1 MSKTIKFKKC
11 QLIKY
16 TYRYKQIGDT
26 IHTLESTMNG
36 QINLLVEKNWQQ
48 EFEWDY
54 CGIIRIHGSSIF
66 GVFVGSP
73 SPQIYILNEI
83 FFRKSILF

>member
-1 MSKTIKFKKC
+1 MLIRNAAKKIYIYWCTIKFTMSKTIKFKKC

-36 QINLLVEKNWQQ
+36 QINLLVEKKLAT
-48 EFEWDY
+48 
-54 CGIIRIHGSSIF
+54 RI
-66 GVFVGSP
+66 
-73 SPQIYILNEI
+73 
-83 FFRKSILF
+83 